1 MTMRDPLRVNQQLGL
16 GCKRLIRGCLAVLA
30 LALPSDAFAHPLD
43 SGLRPAPSTQTIVVP
58 GSGGVAVARP
68 HGPTITKQQVEIYR
82 GISLATAGSKQL
94 SMNRI
99 ILRPGT
105 QGLRHQHHNAE
116 TVIYVLEGQART
128 LIGLNG
134 ELVVDT
140 QAGEF
145 LFIPAGVWHQPV
157 NVSDRPAIAIE
168 ARADAD
174 DQSNVILAPNQ
185 P

>member
-105 QGLRHQHHNAE
+105 QGLRHHHYNAE

-134 ELVVDT
+134 EVVV
-140 QAGEF
+140 
-145 LFIPAGVWHQPV
+145 IP
-157 NVSDRPAIAIE
+157 RPASSCSSPPVCGI
-168 ARADAD
+168 
-174 DQSNVILAPNQ
+174 SLSM
-185 P
+185 